1 MRFSLYNR
9 KYLNQYKGGILNL
22 YAEIILN
29 SEAIEIDRPFT
40 YKVPLDMEEKVK
52 VGQIVK
58 VPFGV
63 RSKPVEGFILDLKA
77 EEEMKVSFKMKNIL
91 SVENEEPIITED
103 DLKLIN
109 FLREEYLCKYIDA
122 IRLLIPVG
130 ILKGAKSKSRNV
142 IVFINDNL
150 EKIKNKDGY
159 IEIIDFIK
167 RNTGK
172 YTKTELSKE
181 HGFSIYKLNKLMEH
195 GLIKS
200 EEEIVFRYN
209 TREYNKDVQKNLTVE
224 QSMAIK
230 EIEESEENLILLKGV
245 TGSGKTE
252 VYMRIVE
259 KTLEEGKSAIVLV
272 PEIALTPQ
280 MIERFKGRFG
290 SNVALFHSKLSDG
303 ERFDEWY
310 RVKEGKAS
318 LIIGARSAIFLP
330 AKNLGLIIIDEEHEN
345 TYKSDQNPKYQTKE
359 VAEYI
364 AKLKGCKVILGSAT
378 PTIESYYRAIS
389 GEMKLVE
396 LNHRV
401 DNKPMPKMMLVDMRE
416 ELRSGNKSLF
426 SRRLYASMKEKLE
439 KGEQIIL
446 FLNRR
451 GFSTFVS
458 CRSCGYVFHCEDC
471 DISMTYHKNGF
482 LVCHYCG
489 KTKKQP
495 NLCPKCG
502 SKYVKFFGAGTE
514 RVEEEVRRYFKNA
527 RILRMDVDTTRAKDS
542 HEKIYN
548 AFKAREA
555 DILIGTQMVS
565 KGLDFPNVTLVGILA
580 ADMSLNLPDYRAA
593 ERSFQIIT
601 QVAGRAGRGDKEGE
615 VIVQTYTPEH
625 YSLQYAK
632 KYDYENF
639 YEKEFTIRAMMGYPP
654 FGRILLINGSG
665 KNEDELRKQMIYLG
679 EKVKEKAEEFGGLE
693 VLGPTPCI
701 IYRIKEN
708 YRWQII
714 VKGEFSSK
722 FSKSIKDILYDKANN
737 VYNDIRVSMDINPN
751 SLS

>member
-77 EEEMKVSFKMKNIL
+77 EEEMKVSFKMKSIL
-91 SVENEEPIITED
+91 SVENEEPVITED

-364 AKLKGCKVILGSAT
+364 AKLKVCKVILGSAT

-714 VKGEFSSK
+714 IKGEFSSK

>member
-1 MRFSLYNR
+1 M
-9 KYLNQYKGGILNL
+9 

-40 YKVPLDMEEKVK
+40 YKVPLDMEQKVK
-52 VGQIVK
+52 VGQMVK

-63 RSKPVEGFILDLKA
+63 RSKPVEGFILDLK
-77 EEEMKVSFKMKNIL
+77 EEEINVSFKIKNIL
-91 SVENEEPIITED
+91 SVENEEPVITEE

-130 ILKGAKSKSRNV
+130 ILKGAKSKSRSV
-142 IVFINDNL
+142 IVYIDDNL
-150 EKIKNKDGY
+150 ESIKNSDGY
-159 IEIIDFIK
+159 LEVINFIK

-172 YTKTELSKE
+172 YTKSELTKE
-181 HGFSIYKLNKLMEH
+181 HGVSLYKLNKLIEH

-200 EEEIVFRYN
+200 EKEIVFRYN
-209 TREYNKDVQKNLTVE
+209 TREYNKDVEKKLTAE
-224 QSMAIK
+224 QSMAI
-230 EIEESEENLILLKGV
+230 EAIEDSEENLILLKGV

-252 VYMRIVE
+252 VYMRLVE
-259 KTLEEGKSAIVLV
+259 KVLTEGKSAIVLV

-330 AKNLGLIIIDEEHEN
+330 AKKLGLIIIDEEHEN

-359 VAEYI
+359 VAEFI
-364 AKLKGCKVILGSAT
+364 SKLKGCKVILGSAT

-396 LNHRV
+396 LNHRI
-401 DNKPMPKMMLVDMRE
+401 DNRPMPEMKLVDMRE
-416 ELRSGNKSLF
+416 ELRSGNKSIF
-426 SRRLYASMKEKLE
+426 SRRLYASMQQKLE

-458 CRSCGYVFHCEDC
+458 CRSCGYVFDCENC

-514 RVEEEVRRYFKNA
+514 RVEEEVRKYLKNA
-527 RILRMDVDTTRAKDS
+527 KILRMDVDTTRAKDS

-548 AFKAREA
+548 AFKAGEA

-565 KGLDFPNVTLVGILA
+565 KGLDFPNVTLVGILS

-601 QVAGRAGRGDKEGE
+601 QVAGRAGRGEKEGE

-632 KYDYENF
+632 KYDYEDF

-654 FGRILLINGSG
+654 FGRILLINGIG
-665 KNEDELRKQMIYLG
+665 KNEDELKKQMIFLG
-679 EKVKEKAEEFGGLE
+679 KKVKEKAEEFGGLE

-701 IYRIKEN
+701 IYKIKEN

-722 FSKSIKDILYDKANN
+722 FSKSIKDLLYDKANN

>member
-77 EEEMKVSFKMKNIL
+77 EEEMKVSFNMKSIL
-91 SVENEEPIITED
+91 SVENEEPVITED

-451 GFSTFVS
+451 GFSTLVS

-714 VKGEFSSK
+714 IKGEFSSK

>member
-77 EEEMKVSFKMKNIL
+77 EEEMKVSFKMKSIL
-91 SVENEEPIITED
+91 SVENEEPVITED

-679 EKVKEKAEEFGGLE
+679 EKVKETAEEFGGLE

-714 VKGEFSSK
+714 IKGEFSSK

>member
-77 EEEMKVSFKMKNIL
+77 EEEMKVSFKMKSIL
-91 SVENEEPIITED
+91 SVENEEPVITED

-389 GEMKLVE
+389 GEMKWGK

-416 ELRSGNKSLF
+416 ERRSGNKSLF

-714 VKGEFSSK
+714 IKGEF
-722 FSKSIKDILYDKANN
+722 
-737 VYNDIRVSMDINPN
+737 
-751 SLS
+751 

>member
-91 SVENEEPIITED
+91 FVENEEPVITED

-142 IVFINDNL
+142 IVFIDDNL

-159 IEIIDFIK
+159 IETIDFIK
-167 RNTGK
+167 KNTGK

-181 HGFSIYKLNKLMEH
+181 HGLSIYKLNKLMEH

-714 VKGEFSSK
+714 IKGEFSSK